1 MAKINEK
8 ALASTIRHFKG
19 NAVVGAI
26 VALAI
31 TTIKT
36 FVAEGFKI
44 GFNLPTLFVLGVAL
58 AVAIATV
65 GTGLLLKKRPDLK
78 PEFELVESKV
88 LADLK
93 VAAATQIA
101 SSQKQATSGASGLL
115 NEVVDQSLKA

>member
-1 MAKINEK
+1 MVKINEK

-31 TTIKT
+31 TTVKT

-58 AVAIATV
+58 AVAVVTV

-78 PEFELVESKV
+78 PELELVDSKV
-88 LADLK
+88 LAELK
-93 VAAATQIA
+93 TLANQQIA
-101 SSQKQATSGASGLL
+101 ASGKQAASGASGLL
-115 NEVVDQSLKA
+115 NTLADTELKS